1 MNIKRLTAAVIVSA
15 AAVTTTIFADSITVL
30 LDGNPLAF
38 ETEPFISEGTT
49 FVPMRAI
56 FEALGAEVQW
66 NGEERSVT
74 SQKDSTEIKITIGS
88 TAVYKN
94 GEEETLLAAP
104 VIVNDFTMVPLR
116 FVSESFGC
124 DVGWNA
130 QKRTVVI
137 STKNPLE
144 NTHIGF
150 VGDSIAYGTNWEG
163 GYAKLLSEKNNLTA
177 YNEARGGSTIVR
189 GVPWNEETTASRP
202 SIIDLIDSLP
212 DDLDYVI
219 MEGGLND
226 YWAHVE
232 MGTTDST
239 DEYTFAGAL
248 NGMFNKAKSKY
259 PYAKLGFV
267 ITHNAFTYNAEPYYE
282 EYYQMIK
289 TICDLQGVPYLDLY
303 SQNNTQTGV
312 NVKDSEQKLKYFG
325 SQGAPEGDGVHP
337 NQLGYEEIYF
347 LPMNDWLKTL

>member
-1 MNIKRLTAAVIVSA
+1 MKIKTLAAAVIVLLA
-15 AAVTTTIFADSITVL
+15 AATSVFADSVTVL
-30 LDGNPLAF
+30 LDGSPMAF

-56 FEALGAEVQW
+56 FEALGAQIEW
-66 NGEERSVT
+66 DGEERSVT
-74 SQKDSTEIKITIGS
+74 SKKDSTEIKITIGS

-104 VIVNDFTMVPLR
+104 VIVNNFTMVPLR

-150 VGDSIAYGTNWEG
+150 VGDSIAFGTNWEG
-163 GYAKLLSEKNNLTA
+163 GYARLLSEKNNLTA
-177 YNEARGGSTIVR
+177 YNESRGGSTIVR

-202 SIIDLIDSLP
+202 SIIDLIDNLP
-212 DDLDYVI
+212 EYLDYVI

-232 MGTTDST
+232 MGTPDST
-239 DEYTFAGAL
+239 DEFTFAGAL
-248 NGMFNKAKSKY
+248 NGMFNKAKSNY
-259 PYAKLGFV
+259 PNAKLGFV

-289 TICDLQGVPYLDLY
+289 TICDLQGVSYLDLY
-303 SQNNTQTGV
+303 SQNNAQTGV
-312 NVKDSEQKLKYFG
+312 NVKNSEQRQKYFA
-325 SQGAPEGDGVHP
+325 SDGAPEGDGVHP
-337 NQLGYEEIYF
+337 NRLGYEEMYL